1 MQNIRIIH
9 IPEMKAVY
17 SGPLTDGEKFEKFN
31 NWFSAYKVRGDRK
44 NYGKQESRR

>member
-1 MQNIRIIH
+1 MQNIRIVN

-31 NWFSAYKVRGDRK
+31 HWFSC
-44 NYGKQESRR
+44 KQQIDNRFFHQYVL